1 MILLVECIVG
11 IILFTAIVVPMTAK
25 DPLGSIGDYPPA
37 IRRRCEELGL
47 VQPIERRFTPA
58 ELARKVIAVVVLLAG
73 LVALLKYVNGDTT
86 SWQSFRDSYLIW
98 LVIAWWDAIV
108 VDCGWF
114 CHSPRTRI
122 PGTEDMPDYH
132 DYFFHIKQ
140 SCIGSVIGLPVCLL
154 VGLLVQVL

>member
-37 IRRRCEELGL
+37 IRQRCEELGL

-58 ELARKVIAVVVLLAG
+58 ELARKTIAVLVLLVG
-73 LVALLKYVNGDTT
+73 LVFLLKRVNGDTT
-86 SWQSFRDSYLIW
+86 FWQGFRDSYLIW
-98 LVIAWWDAIV
+98 LAIAWWDAIV

-140 SCIGSVIGLPVCLL
+140 SCIGSAIGLPVCLL